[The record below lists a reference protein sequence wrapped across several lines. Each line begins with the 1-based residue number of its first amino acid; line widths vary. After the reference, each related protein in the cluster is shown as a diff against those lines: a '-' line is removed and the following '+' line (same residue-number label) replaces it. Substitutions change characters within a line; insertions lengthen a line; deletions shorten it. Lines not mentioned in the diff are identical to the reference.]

1 METFVYLFKYLHP
14 DRIDVLKNKAIRFSQ
29 PDAFND
35 PFEFKP
41 VINSVCSN
49 DYFQNY
55 VDENLDCITKEELS
69 NMLPPHIRNL
79 VSPELVKA
87 FVKRYLQDNHE
98 SLGNVLKALG
108 THASQIIPKKS
119 NELIGVL
126 SLTEKKDNLLM
137 WSHYADSHRG
147 YCIGFDSTH
156 SFFNRKRSEK
166 DEFYHLRKVKYL
178 QDRPSKTMDEMDGI
192 DMFLLKSD
200 VWEYEQE
207 WRICSVLSDA
217 NTILESSHVPPVCLF
232 NFPSE
237 VVKEVIIG
245 ANASNEFIENI
256 ANLINQDPE
265 FKHVKLKLSDVS
277 STQYG
282 LEFNDL

>member
-1 METFVYLFKYLHP
+1 METSVHLFKYLHP
-14 DRIDVLKNKAIRFSQ
+14 DRIDVLKNRAIRFSQ
-29 PDAFND
+29 PEAFND

-49 DYFQNY
+49 DYLQNY
-55 VDENLDCITKEELS
+55 VDENLDRLTEEQLS
-69 NMLPPHIRNL
+69 NMLPPQIRNL
-79 VSPELVKA
+79 ISRESVIA
-87 FVKRYLQDNHE
+87 FVKKSLLDNHE
-98 SLGNVLKALG
+98 SLDNVLKALG
-108 THASQIIPKKS
+108 THASKIIPTKS

-147 YCIGFDSTH
+147 FCIRFDSTH

-178 QDRPSKTMDEMDGI
+178 QERPSKTMNEMDGI

-200 VWEYEQE
+200 IWKYEQE

-217 NTILESSHVPPVCLF
+217 NTILESQMPPVCLF

-237 VVKEVIIG
+237 IVKEIIIG
-245 ANASNEFIENI
+245 TNASNEFIENI
-256 ANLINQDPE
+256 ANVINQDPE
-265 FKHVKLKLSDVS
+265 FKHVKLKLSAVS

>member
-1 METFVYLFKYLHP
+1 MHLFKYLHP
-14 DRIDVLKNKAIRFSQ
+14 DRIDVLKNRAIRFSQ
-29 PDAFND
+29 PEAFND

-41 VINSVCSN
+41 VINSICSN
-49 DYFQNY
+49 DYLQNY
-55 VDENLDCITKEELS
+55 VDENLDRLTEEQLS
-69 NMLPPHIRNL
+69 NMLPPQIRNL
-79 VSPELVKA
+79 ISRELVIA
-87 FVKRYLQDNHE
+87 FVKKFLLDNHE
-98 SLGNVLKALG
+98 YLDNVLKALG
-108 THASQIIPKKS
+108 THASQIIPTKS

-147 YCIGFDSTH
+147 FCIGFDSTH

-178 QDRPSKTMDEMDGI
+178 QERPSKTMNEMDGI

-200 VWEYEQE
+200 IWEYEQE

-217 NTILESSHVPPVCLF
+217 NTILESQMPPVCLF

-237 VVKEVIIG
+237 IIKEIIIG
-245 ANASNEFIENI
+245 ANASNELIENI
-256 ANLINQDPE
+256 ANVINQDPE
-265 FKHVKLKLSDVS
+265 FKHVKLKLSSVS